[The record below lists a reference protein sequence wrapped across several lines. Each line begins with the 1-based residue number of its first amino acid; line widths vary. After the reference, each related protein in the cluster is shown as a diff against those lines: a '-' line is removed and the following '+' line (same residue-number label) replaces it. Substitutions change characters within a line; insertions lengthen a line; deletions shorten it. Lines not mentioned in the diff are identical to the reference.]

1 MLYCHLKFT
10 HLSII
15 VRLSPCS
22 VSVVRHS
29 VSVSVVAYVS
39 YSYLVNFL
47 PASSLKCTMSSNS
60 STMWKYFD
68 KCDNGG
74 LCKLCR
80 MMVKTCGNTTN
91 LKQHLKRKHSSIN
104 INVSASA
111 CKSARSD
118 PIAFENDEDDPSIV
132 QSTVIFMI

>member
-1 MLYCHLKFT
+1 
-10 HLSII
+10 
-15 VRLSPCS
+15 
-22 VSVVRHS
+22 
-29 VSVSVVAYVS
+29 
-39 YSYLVNFL
+39 
-47 PASSLKCTMSSNS
+47 
-60 STMWKYFD
+60 MWKYFD

-111 CKSARSD
+111 CKSA
-118 PIAFENDEDDPSIV
+118 NDEDDPSIV
-132 QSTVIFMI
+132 QFWQSGTQTQTTLDTVVMSHSRPTSQCSGYESVLSKNSELSDSVSDVSVVSNFTKLMQPTIDQSFNEIRSFESKI